1 MNKPLKIFITYAYTD
16 KAEKG
21 KLVTHLDVLVRE
33 GLIADWND
41 NEITPGDTWRD
52 PTFSNLVESN
62 LLLHLV
68 SASSLASNNCN
79 KVLAKALSEKISVTP
94 IILERCDWMRHP
106 LSGYQTLPED
116 GKPINEWFPES
127 NGWQN
132 VVAGLRKAVRNV
144 RSQAE
149 LGLQQGNVFMMIGQ
163 IDKAIDSYSH
173 VIALNSS
180 DADAY
185 FNRGIAY
192 REKGDLDRAI
202 GDFTKAIKLKPGFAC
217 AYACRGLAYNDKD
230 DYDRAIG
237 DYDRAIELKP
247 DLPDIYFNRGNAYH
261 DRGDFDRAVG
271 DYAKAIQLKPD
282 FAAAYTNCGAVH
294 LAKGEL
300 EQAIDDYNAAIQCR
314 PRFAKAYHSRGVAY
328 RKKGEIDRAIE
339 DFNTAIGLNPNNA
352 QAYTNRGAAYHK
364 KGEFVYAI
372 QDYSVAIG
380 LNPEYSE
387 AYTRRGNAYLSKTDI
402 HRAIEDYNTAIKLAP
417 DAGFAYGN
425 CGIARLHLRH
435 WGNARVDLTVAVTLR
450 VNIAALFH
458 DIYESVADFERKT
471 AIQLPEDI
479 VAMLTLQTVSNEL
492 EKENRL
498 ALALKGYE
506 TGELSTGLAARLAGV
521 PYSEF
526 LLLMSRHELS
536 PFGET
541 AEELASDVANA
552 HRASYH

>member
-1 MNKPLKIFITYAYTD
+1 MNKPLKIFITYAHKD
-16 KAEKG
+16 KLAKD
-21 KLVTHLDVLVRE
+21 KLAAHLQPMTRE
-33 GLIADWND
+33 GLIDIWNEHAIAPD
-41 NEITPGDTWRD
+41 DTPRD
-52 PTFSNLVESN
+52 ATFSNLAESGF
-62 LLLHLV
+62 LLYLV
-68 SASSLASNNCN
+68 SASSFASEACRMELAN
-79 KVLAKALSEKISVTP
+79 ALSEKITVIP
-94 IILERCDWMRHP
+94 VILERCDWMRHP
-106 LSGYQTLPED
+106 LSGYKTLPED

-132 VVAGLRKAVRNV
+132 VAAGLRKVVRNV
-144 RSQAE
+144 WSQAE

-163 IDKAIDSYSH
+163 TDKAIDSYSH

-185 FNRGIAY
+185 F
-192 REKGDLDRAI
+192 
-202 GDFTKAIKLKPGFAC
+202 
-217 AYACRGLAYNDKD
+217 
-230 DYDRAIG
+230 
-237 DYDRAIELKP
+237 
-247 DLPDIYFNRGNAYH
+247 
-261 DRGDFDRAVG
+261 
-271 DYAKAIQLKPD
+271 
-282 FAAAYTNCGAVH
+282 
-294 LAKGEL
+294 
-300 EQAIDDYNAAIQCR
+300 
-314 PRFAKAYHSRGVAY
+314 
-328 RKKGEIDRAIE
+328 
-339 DFNTAIGLNPNNA
+339 
-352 QAYTNRGAAYHK
+352 NRGAAYHK

-380 LNPEYSE
+380 LNPEYAE
-387 AYTRRGNAYLSKTDI
+387 AYTRRGIAYFSKTDI
-402 HRAIEDYNTAIKLAP
+402 HRAIEDYNTAINLDP

-458 DIYESVADFERKT
+458 DIYKSVADFERKT

-479 VAMLTLQTVSNEL
+479 AAMLTSQTASNEL

-506 TGELSTGLAARLAGV
+506 TGKLSTGLAARLAGV

-541 AEELASDVANA
+541 AEELASDAANA